1 MTIDGGRSAREP
13 IWLTAAHLPACFG
26 ELSYPP
32 AGLWYLGDPE
42 SIEGAPERHVAIVG
56 TRECSAYGERTA
68 ARMASACAKA
78 GLVVVSGLARGIDA
92 AAHRAALEAG
102 GKTIAVMGTGADV
115 PYPAGHRSLHEAITR
130 SGAVVSEMEPGM
142 KAFPGCFPRRNRLI
156 AALSK
161 VTLVVEAGFKSGAM
175 NTARHAEDL
184 NREIAAVPGQIDDPR
199 SAGTNAL
206 IRDHAHPIIDV
217 EELLA
222 LFGLSTSK
230 GARDAQSLS
239 KVDAMD
245 AALLAL
251 VGPREQDL
259 ELIAFQAG
267 LSGRHVA
274 DRLTRLELEGL
285 VVRGSAGYRLVG
297 S

>member
-1 MTIDGGRSAREP
+1 MTNGGGRSAREP
-13 IWLTAAHLPACFG
+13 IWLAAAQLPACFG

-42 SIEGAPERHVAIVG
+42 SLQGAPERHVAIVG

-68 ARMASACAKA
+68 ARLAAACAKA

-92 AAHRAALEAG
+92 AAHRAAIEAG
-102 GKTIAVMGTGADV
+102 GQTIAVMGTGADV
-115 PYPAGHRSLHEAITR
+115 PYPASHRSLHEAVSR

-156 AALSK
+156 AAMAK
-161 VTLVVEAGFKSGAM
+161 VTVVVEAGFKSGAM

-184 NREIAAVPGQIDDPR
+184 HRDIAAVPGQIDDPR
-199 SAGTNAL
+199 TAGVNEL
-206 IRDHAHPIIDV
+206 FRDGAHPITNV
-217 EELLA
+217 EELLG
-222 LFGLSTSK
+222 LYGLSTP
-230 GARDAQSLS
+230 RDTRQLRALS
-239 KVDAMD
+239 QMD

-251 VGPREQDL
+251 IGPREQDV
-259 ELIAFQAG
+259 ELLAFQAG

-274 DRLTRLELEGL
+274 ERLTRLEIDGF
-285 VVRGSAGYRLVG
+285 VVRGDAGYRLVG
-297 S
+297 R